1 MLSINIIP
9 ATRHR
14 HSGDPMPK
22 LYELLTN
29 NEKWSEQM
37 KQEDPQFFER
47 LVHAQSPEY
56 LWIGC
61 SDSRV
66 PANEIVGLLPG
77 EIFVHRNIANLVVHT
92 DFNCMS
98 VIEYSVEVLK
108 VKHILVVGHYGCGG
122 IRAAISKT
130 SFGLIDNWL
139 YGIKNMYYRNKYRMD
154 SFDNEDDRLNFL
166 CELNV
171 MQQVKNVAHTAV
183 VQRAWERGQPLTIH
197 GWIYSLQDGLAKD
210 LGISIRSAEELA
222 DEYRVVNGLKDG

>member
-1 MLSINIIP
+1 
-9 ATRHR
+9 
-14 HSGDPMPK
+14 MPK
-22 LYELLTN
+22 LYELLAN
-29 NEKWSEQM
+29 NEKWSERM
-37 KQEDPQFFER
+37 TSEDPQFFER
-47 LVHAQSPEY
+47 LVHTQSPEY

-98 VIEYSVEVLK
+98 VLEYSVEVLK
-108 VKHILVVGHYGCGG
+108 IKHVLVVGHYGCGG
-122 IRAAISKT
+122 VRAAISRT

-139 YGIKNMYYRNKYRMD
+139 YGIKNLYYRNKYRMD
-154 SFDNEDDRLNFL
+154 AIESEDERLNFL

-210 LGISIRSAEELA
+210 LGVSIQSLEELA

>member
-1 MLSINIIP
+1 
-9 ATRHR
+9 
-14 HSGDPMPK
+14 MPK
-22 LYELLTN
+22 LYELLSN
-29 NEKWSEQM
+29 NVKWSEQM
-37 KQEDPQFFER
+37 TQEDPEFFQR

-98 VIEYSVEVLK
+98 VLEYSVEVLK
-108 VKHILVVGHYGCGG
+108 VKHVLVVGHYGCGG
-122 IRAAISKT
+122 VRAAISRT

-139 YGIKNMYYRNKYRMD
+139 YGIKNLYYRNKYRMD
-154 SFDNEDDRLNFL
+154 SFDNEEDRLNFL

-197 GWIYSLQDGLAKD
+197 GWIYSLKDGLAKD
-210 LGISIRSAEELA
+210 LGISIKGLDDLA

>member
-1 MLSINIIP
+1 
-9 ATRHR
+9 
-14 HSGDPMPK
+14 MPK
-22 LYELLTN
+22 LYELLAN
-29 NEKWSEQM
+29 NVKWSEQM
-37 KQEDPQFFER
+37 TNKDPEFFQR
-47 LVHAQSPEY
+47 LVHTQSPEY

-98 VIEYSVEVLK
+98 VLEYSVEVLK
-108 VKHILVVGHYGCGG
+108 IKHILVVGHYGCGG
-122 IRAAISKT
+122 IRAAISRT

-139 YGIKNMYYRNKYRMD
+139 YGIKNLYYRNKYRMD
-154 SFDNEDDRLNFL
+154 AIESEDERLNFL

-171 MQQVKNVAHTAV
+171 IQQVKNVAHTAV

-197 GWIYSLQDGLAKD
+197 GWIYNLKDGLAKD
-210 LGISIRSAEELA
+210 LGVSIQSLEELA
-222 DEYRVVNGLKDG
+222 DEYRVVNSLKDG

>member
-1 MLSINIIP
+1 
-9 ATRHR
+9 
-14 HSGDPMPK
+14 MPK
-22 LYELLTN
+22 LYELLSN
-29 NEKWSEQM
+29 NVKWSEQM
-37 KQEDPQFFER
+37 TQEDPQFFER
-47 LVHAQSPEY
+47 LVHTQTPEY

-98 VIEYSVEVLK
+98 VLEYSVEVLK
-108 VKHILVVGHYGCGG
+108 VKHVLVVGHYGCGG
-122 IRAAISKT
+122 VRAATSKT

-139 YGIKNMYYRNKYRMD
+139 YGIKNLYYRNKYRID
-154 SFDNEDDRLNFL
+154 AFDKEEDRINFL

-183 VQRAWERGQPLTIH
+183 VQRAWERGQPVTVH
-197 GWIYSLQDGLAKD
+197 GWIYSLQNGLAKD
-210 LGISIRSAEELA
+210 LGVSIRSQEDLA
-222 DEYRVVNGLKDG
+222 DEYRVTNSLKDG

>member
-1 MLSINIIP
+1 
-9 ATRHR
+9 
-14 HSGDPMPK
+14 MPK
-22 LYELLTN
+22 LYELLSN
-29 NEKWSEQM
+29 NVEWSKRITE
-37 KQEDPQFFER
+37 EDPDFFER
-47 LVHAQSPEY
+47 LSHAQAPEY

-98 VIEYSVEVLK
+98 VLEYSVEVLK
-108 VKHILVVGHYGCGG
+108 VKHVLVVGHYGCGG
-122 IRAAISKT
+122 IRAAISRT

-139 YGIKNMYYRNKYRMD
+139 YGIKNLYYRNKYRVD
-154 SFDNEDDRLNFL
+154 AVEDEEDRLNFL

-183 VQRAWERGQPLTIH
+183 AQRAWERGQELTIH
-197 GWIYSLQDGLAKD
+197 GWIYSLKDGLAKD
-210 LGISIRSAEELA
+210 LGVSIRSLEDLA
-222 DEYRVVNGLKDG
+222 DEYKVVNGMKDG

>member
-1 MLSINIIP
+1 
-9 ATRHR
+9 
-14 HSGDPMPK
+14 MPK
-22 LYELLTN
+22 LYELLSN
-29 NEKWSEQM
+29 NVKWSEQM
-37 KQEDPQFFER
+37 TKEDPQFFER
-47 LVHAQSPEY
+47 LVHAQTPEY

-98 VIEYSVEVLK
+98 VLEYSVEVLK
-108 VKHILVVGHYGCGG
+108 VKHVLVVGHYGCGG
-122 IRAAISKT
+122 VRAAISKT

-139 YGIKNMYYRNKYRMD
+139 YGIKNLYYRNKYRMD
-154 SFDNEDDRLNFL
+154 SFDKDDDRLDFL

-183 VQRAWERGQPLTIH
+183 VQRAWERGQALTIH
-197 GWIYSLQDGLAKD
+197 GWIYSLQNGLAKD
-210 LGISIRSAEELA
+210 LGVSIRSAAELA

>member
-1 MLSINIIP
+1 
-9 ATRHR
+9 
-14 HSGDPMPK
+14 MPK
-22 LYELLTN
+22 LYELLSN
-29 NEKWSEQM
+29 NVKWSEQM
-37 KQEDPQFFER
+37 TREDPEFFQR

-98 VIEYSVEVLK
+98 VLEYSVEVLK
-108 VKHILVVGHYGCGG
+108 VKHVLVVGHYGCGG
-122 IRAAISKT
+122 VRAAISRT

-139 YGIKNMYYRNKYRMD
+139 YGIKNLYYRNKYRMD
-154 SFDNEDDRLNFL
+154 SFDNEEDRLNFL

-197 GWIYSLQDGLAKD
+197 GWIYSLKDGLAKD
-210 LGISIRSAEELA
+210 LGISIKGLDDLA

>member
-1 MLSINIIP
+1 
-9 ATRHR
+9 
-14 HSGDPMPK
+14 MPK
-22 LYELLTN
+22 LYELLAN
-29 NEKWSEQM
+29 NVKWSEQM
-37 KQEDPQFFER
+37 TSEDPEFFER
-47 LVHAQSPEY
+47 LVHTQSPEY

-98 VIEYSVEVLK
+98 VLEYSVEVLK
-108 VKHILVVGHYGCGG
+108 IKHVLVVGHYGCGG
-122 IRAAISKT
+122 VRAAISRT

-139 YGIKNMYYRNKYRMD
+139 YGIKNLYYRNKYRMD
-154 SFDNEDDRLNFL
+154 AIESEDERLNFL

-210 LGISIRSAEELA
+210 LGVSIQSLEELA

>member
-1 MLSINIIP
+1 
-9 ATRHR
+9 
-14 HSGDPMPK
+14 MPK
-22 LYELLTN
+22 LYELLAN
-29 NEKWSEQM
+29 NVKWAEQM
-37 KQEDPQFFER
+37 TQEDPQFFER
-47 LVHAQSPEY
+47 LAKTQTPEY

-66 PANEIVGLLPG
+66 PANEIVGMLPG

-98 VIEYSVEVLK
+98 VLEYSVEVLK
-108 VKHILVVGHYGCGG
+108 VKHVLVVGHHGCGG
-122 IRAAISKT
+122 IRAAISRT

-139 YGIKNMYYRNKYRMD
+139 YGIKNLYHRNKYRLD
-154 SFDNEDDRLNFL
+154 SIENEDERLNFL

-183 VQRAWERGQPLTIH
+183 VQRAWERGQQLTIH
-197 GWIYSLQDGLAKD
+197 GWIYSLKDGLAKD
-210 LGISIRSAEELA
+210 LGFSIKSPEDLA